1 MNHGKLLTHTKTERE
16 QKMSN
21 NDNYHQL
28 TRTFQRL
35 SRFSHLSAIASW
47 DMFTMMPPGGS
58 QARGEALAEL
68 SVLEHQLLTDPKVAT
83 WIAAATQE
91 DLNDVEQA
99 NLREISR
106 LHHQASLLPES
117 LVEAKSLAG
126 SRCEHA
132 WRSQRPANDWEGFS
146 ENLKEV
152 VKYSREEARLRADA
166 KGCSPYDALL
176 DIFEPGM
183 TSAQL
188 DVLFA
193 DVKSWLPDLLTR
205 AVAKQSQQ
213 TLIAPVGPFPK
224 AVQRELG
231 LETMAQLGFDFTAGR
246 LDISAHPFCGGV
258 PEDVRITT
266 RYDENELLSALFGV
280 IHETGHARYE
290 QNLPRNWSGQ
300 PIALARSTA
309 IHESQSLFFEMQ
321 LGRSKAFLTRLIPAV
336 TRHFGDQAA
345 FEESNFIAWNQ
356 QVKPGFIRVDA
367 DEVSY
372 PAHVILRYEIERALI
387 NGDIEVDDIP
397 ALWNEKMQAWLG
409 LSTVGDYRNGCMQD
423 IHWTDGGFGYFPSY
437 TLGAMYAAQLFS
449 AAHRALPDLNQH
461 IAQGEFSAL
470 FDWLRQ
476 NIWQHGSRFTTEQ
489 LITQATGEPLSS
501 RYFRAHLEAR
511 YL

>member
-1 MNHGKLLTHTKTERE
+1 
-16 QKMSN
+16 MSN

-47 DMFTMMPPGGS
+47 DMFTMMPPSGS
-58 QARGEALAEL
+58 KARGEALAEL

-83 WIAAATQE
+83 WIAASKQE

-99 NLREISR
+99 NLREMSR

-193 DVKSWLPDLLTR
+193 DVKNWLPDLLTR

-231 LETMAQLGFDFTAGR
+231 LETMTQLGFDFTAGR

>member
-1 MNHGKLLTHTKTERE
+1 
-16 QKMSN
+16 MSN

-58 QARGEALAEL
+58 KVRGEALAEL

-83 WIAAATQE
+83 WIAAAEQE

-99 NLREISR
+99 NLREMSR

-231 LETMAQLGFDFTAGR
+231 LETMTQLGFDFTAGR

>member
-1 MNHGKLLTHTKTERE
+1 M
-16 QKMSN
+16 
-21 NDNYHQL
+21 
-28 TRTFQRL
+28 
-35 SRFSHLSAIASW
+35 
-47 DMFTMMPPGGS
+47 
-58 QARGEALAEL
+58 
-68 SVLEHQLLTDPKVAT
+68 
-83 WIAAATQE
+83 
-91 DLNDVEQA
+91 
-99 NLREISR
+99 
-106 LHHQASLLPES
+106 
-117 LVEAKSLAG
+117 
-126 SRCEHA
+126 
-132 WRSQRPANDWEGFS
+132 
-146 ENLKEV
+146 
-152 VKYSREEARLRADA
+152 KYSREEARLRAEA

-193 DVKSWLPDLLTR
+193 DVKSWLPDLLNKV
-205 AVAKQSQQ
+205 VAKQSQQ
-213 TLIAPVGPFPK
+213 SLIAPVGPFPT

-290 QNLPRNWSGQ
+290 QNLPRSWSGQ

-321 LGRSKAFLTRLIPAV
+321 LGRSKAFLMRLIPAV
-336 TRHFGDQAA
+336 TRQFGDQAA

-409 LSTVGDYRNGCMQD
+409 LSTIGNYRNGCMQD

-449 AAHRALPDLNQH
+449 AANRALPDLNQS
-461 IAQGEFSAL
+461 IAQGEFGAL

>member
-1 MNHGKLLTHTKTERE
+1 
-16 QKMSN
+16 MSN

>member
-1 MNHGKLLTHTKTERE
+1 
-16 QKMSN
+16 MSN

-58 QARGEALAEL
+58 KVRGEALAEL

-83 WIAAATQE
+83 WIAAAEQE

-99 NLREISR
+99 NLREMSR

-146 ENLKEV
+146 DNLKEV
-152 VKYSREEARLRADA
+152 VKYSREEARLRADD

-213 TLIAPVGPFPK
+213 TLIAPVGPFPT
-224 AVQRELG
+224 AIQRELG

-290 QNLPRNWSGQ
+290 QNLPRTWSGQ

-449 AAHRALPDLNQH
+449 AAHRALPDLNQS

>member
-1 MNHGKLLTHTKTERE
+1 MA
-16 QKMSN
+16 N
-21 NDNYHQL
+21 NNYQEL
-28 TRTFQRL
+28 TRTFLRL

-58 QARGEALAEL
+58 TARGEALAEL
-68 SVLEHQLLTDPKVAT
+68 SVLEHQIITDPKIAQ
-83 WIAAATQE
+83 WIAAAAEE

-99 NLREISR
+99 NLREIAR
-106 LHHQASLLPES
+106 LHTQASLLPAS

-132 WRSQRPANDWEGFS
+132 WRSQRPANDWQGFS
-146 ENLKEV
+146 ANLKEV
-152 VKYSREEARLRADA
+152 VKLSREEAKLRADV
-166 KGCSPYDALL
+166 KGSSPYDALL
-176 DIFEPGM
+176 DIYEPDM

-193 DVKSWLPDLLTR
+193 DLKSWLPDLLNR
-205 AVAKQSQQ
+205 AVEKQTQQ
-213 TLIAPVGPFPK
+213 TLIPPAGPFPTEI
-224 AVQRELG
+224 QRQLG
-231 LETMAQLGFDFTAGR
+231 LETMATLGFDFNAGR

-258 PEDVRITT
+258 PNDVRITT
-266 RYDENELLSALFGV
+266 RYNENELLSALFGV

-290 QNLPRNWSGQ
+290 QNLPKTWPGQ
-300 PIALARSTA
+300 PVALARSTA

-321 LGRSKAFLTRLIPAV
+321 LGRSNAFLRRLIPAV
-336 TRHFGDQAA
+336 KRLFGDQPA
-345 FEESNFIAWNQ
+345 FSEQNFIAWNQ
-356 QVKPGFIRVDA
+356 RVKPGFIRVDA

-387 NGDIEVDDIP
+387 NGDIEVEDIP
-397 ALWNEKMQAWLG
+397 ALWNEKMQSWLG
-409 LSTVGDYRNGCMQD
+409 ISTEGNYRDGCMQD

-449 AAHRALPDLNQH
+449 AAKRALPDLDSQ
-461 IAQGEFSAL
+461 IAQGELTAL

-476 NIWQHGSRFTTEQ
+476 NIWQHGSRFTTAQ
-489 LITQATGEPLSS
+489 LMTQATGEPLSS
-501 RYFRAHLEAR
+501 RHFRAHLEAR